1 MLKEFIAHIQDTTQ
15 PLLYTIDPDIDS
27 GSTFAVTSGGKVME
41 LRPTIDHP
49 DTLHLHSLDALV
61 KLVRTEGSK
70 VQAPLYITIPDHL
83 TVRCFGQPD
92 PDARYFRQICY
103 EAKATDVPGFRDG
116 FREYEKAII
125 ELRSRFAPGE
135 GVDYLLDL
143 LSRISK
149 ENGVTTTDNGVSQT
163 VEARQ
168 GVALKAMVQVRPRVP
183 LRPFRTYQEVEQPES
198 EFLLRLDEDGNI
210 GLFEADG
217 GMWKLAARQT
227 IKAFLEEQLAD
238 LVASGGA
245 YIAL

>member
-1 MLKEFIAHIQDTTQ
+1 MLKEFIAHIQKTTQ
-15 PLLYTIDPDIDS
+15 PLVETIDPNIDS
-27 GSTFAVTSGGKVME
+27 GSTFAITGDGKVVE
-41 LRPTIDHP
+41 LCPTIYHP
-49 DTLHLHSLDALV
+49 DTLPLHSLEALV
-61 KLVRTEGSK
+61 KMVQTE
-70 VQAPLYITIPDHL
+70 AANMDTPLYITIPNHL

-92 PDARYFRQICY
+92 PDARYFRQVYY
-103 EAKATDVPGFRDG
+103 EASATDVPGFRDG

-168 GVALKAMVQVRPRVP
+168 GVALKTMVQVKPRVP
-183 LRPFRTYQEVEQPES
+183 LRPFRTFQEVEQPES

-217 GMWKLAARQT
+217 GMWKLTARQT
-227 IKAFLEEQLAD
+227 VKAYLEEKLAE
-238 LVASGGA
+238 LVASGDVF
-245 YIAL
+245 IAL

>member
-1 MLKEFIAHIQDTTQ
+1 MLKEFIEHIQETTQ
-15 PLLYTIDPDIDS
+15 PLIQQIG
-27 GSTFAVTSGGKVME
+27 GSTFAISGDGRAVE
-41 LRPTIDHP
+41 IRPSIDHP
-49 DTLHLHSLDALV
+49 DTLPLYSLEALV
-61 KLVRTEGSK
+61 KLVRTEAAK
-70 VQAPLYITIPDHL
+70 AEVPLYITIPDHL

-92 PDARYFRQICY
+92 PDARYFRQVYY

-116 FREYEKAII
+116 FREQEKAII

-149 ENGVTTTDNGVSQT
+149 DSGVATTDNGVSQT

-168 GVALKAMVQVRPRVP
+168 GIVLKATVQLRPRVP
-183 LRPFRTYQEVEQPES
+183 LRPFRTFQEVEQPES
-198 EFLLRLDEDGNI
+198 EFLLRMDEEGNI

-217 GMWKLAARQT
+217 GMWKLTARQT
-227 IKAFLEEQLAD
+227 IKAFLEANLSD

>member
-1 MLKEFIAHIQDTTQ
+1 MLKEFIEHIQKTTQ
-15 PLLYTIDPDIDS
+15 PIIEKIY
-27 GSTFAVTSGGKVME
+27 GSAFCVTHDGDVNE
-41 LRPTIDHP
+41 IRPIIDHP
-49 DTLHLHSLDALV
+49 DTLALHSLEALV
-61 KLVRTEGSK
+61 KLVQTE
-70 VQAPLYITIPDHL
+70 AAIIDTPLYITIPNHL

-92 PDARYFRQICY
+92 ADARFFRQVYY
-103 EAKATDVPGFRDG
+103 EAKATDVPGFQNG

-125 ELRSRFAPGE
+125 EIRSQFAPSE

-149 ENGVTTTDNGVSQT
+149 DSSVTTNDNGISQT

-168 GVALKAMVQVRPRVP
+168 GVSLKFNVQVKPRVP
-183 LRPFRTYQEVEQPES
+183 LRLFRTFQEVEQPES
-198 EFLLRLDEDGNI
+198 EFLLRLDDNGKI

-227 IKAFLEEQLAD
+227 VKAFLEEKLAD
-238 LVASGGA
+238 LVDGKAV

>member
-1 MLKEFIAHIQDTTQ
+1 MLKEFIAHIQETTQ
-15 PLLYTIDPDIDS
+15 PVIQKVEDSTFVIS
-27 GSTFAVTSGGKVME
+27 GSGGVQE
-41 LRPTIDHP
+41 IRPTIYYP
-49 DTLHLHSLDALV
+49 DTLSLHSLEALV
-61 KLVRTEGSK
+61 KLVQTEASNMD
-70 VQAPLYITIPDHL
+70 APLYITIPNHL

-92 PDARYFRQICY
+92 ADARYFRQVYY

-125 ELRSRFAPGE
+125 ELRSQFAPSE

-168 GVALKAMVQVRPRVP
+168 GVAIKAMVAVKPRVP
-183 LRPFRTYQEVEQPES
+183 LRPFRTFQEVDQPES
-198 EFLLRLDEDGNI
+198 EFLLRLDEEGNI

-217 GMWKLAARQT
+217 GMWKLTARQT
-227 IKAFLEEQLAD
+227 IKACLEEKLAD
-238 LVASGGA
+238 LVAA
-245 YIAL
+245 NTVYIAL